1 MSEARETSR
10 AGASGEAEELVVVV
24 RPGPERDIVFVTKH
38 GPVRFFEGRARVPL
52 SVAEELARRPGWTI
66 EP

>member
-1 MSEARETSR
+1 MSEHRETLR
-10 AGASGEAEELVVVV
+10 PAASGEAEELVVLV
-24 RPGPERDIVFVTKH
+24 RPGPERDIVLFTEA
-38 GPVRFFEGRARVPL
+38 GPIRFFESRARVPL